1 MGQVSLA
8 RDETAAVLLDR
19 YGDMILRLAFSCM
32 KNLPDAEDV
41 LQDVLLKVLEKEPE
55 FESDEHQKA
64 WLIRVTV
71 NICRSQLRSPWRRH
85 KELEETDAFFAEES
99 GWLEG
104 NEVLEAVMA
113 LPEKY
118 REVIHLFYYEDYSVG
133 QIAALLGKKEATVR
147 SLMFRARTILKDKL
161 KGTVDLEES
170 V

>member
-32 KNLPDAEDV
+32 KNMPDAEDV
-41 LQDVLLKVLEKEPE
+41 LQDVFLKLLEKTPV
-55 FESDEHQKA
+55 FESDEHRKA

-71 NICRSQLRSPWRRH
+71 NICRSRLRSPWRRH
-85 KELEETDAFFAEES
+85 KELEEADASVEENR
-99 GWLEG
+99 WLEG

-133 QIAALLGKKEATVR
+133 QIAVLLGKKEATVR

-161 KGTVDLEES
+161 KGAVDLEES

>member
-32 KNLPDAEDV
+32 KNMPDAEDV
-41 LQDVLLKVLEKEPE
+41 LQDVFLKLLEKTPV
-55 FESDEHQKA
+55 FESDEHRKA

-71 NICRSQLRSPWRRH
+71 NICRSRLRSPWRRH
-85 KELEETDAFFAEES
+85 KELEEADASVEENR
-99 GWLEG
+99 WLEG

-161 KGTVDLEES
+161 KGAVDLEES